1 MYKKK
6 VSIYTEAGIRFF
18 ISSQI
23 VKKNVDLAGYKF
35 VIFCKFYKLL
45 LKKCFMD
52 LNLQH
57 KLRSAMNEKI
67 EKQKQEGRDFLAA
80 NKSKEGVQELEGG
93 IQYEIIK
100 EGTGVQPELSDSIT
114 AHYKGALL
122 SGKEFDSSFKRNQP
136 FTARLTQ
143 LIRGWQIA
151 IPLMKEGS
159 HWRLWIPSDLAYGDR
174 GAGADI
180 PGGATLLFEVE
191 LLKVNK

>member
-1 MYKKK
+1 M
-6 VSIYTEAGIRFF
+6 
-18 ISSQI
+18 
-23 VKKNVDLAGYKF
+23 
-35 VIFCKFYKLL
+35 
-45 LKKCFMD
+45 
-52 LNLQH
+52 
-57 KLRSAMNEKI
+57 
-67 EKQKQEGRDFLAA
+67 
-80 NKSKEGVQELEGG
+80 
-93 IQYEIIK
+93 
-100 EGTGVQPELSDSIT
+100 QPELSDSIT

-191 LLKVNK
+191 LLKVNR